1 MSVDSTK
8 PVTVR
13 VSGDPNGCIIGGARG
28 ARRPVPEEA
37 PADLVANPW
46 PTVDD
51 ARHQASVIAQ
61 HAQIFYGDLLHSVWL
76 YGSRARG
83 DNRPDSDLDVLLVR
97 RPRRNLDPVTAL
109 GDRIERPF
117 RDYLEEHLDGYSI
130 LFTPIQIRAASPERF
145 ETWDTM
151 FFRSVREDGI
161 RVL

>member
-1 MSVDSTK
+1 MREEVLAD
-8 PVTVR
+8 PV
-13 VSGDPNGCIIGGARG
+13 SD
-28 ARRPVPEEA
+28 
-37 PADLVANPW
+37 PW

-51 ARHQASVIAQ
+51 ARQQASVIAQ
-61 HAQIFYGDLLHSVWL
+61 HARVFYGHLLHSVWL

-83 DNRPDSDLDVLLVR
+83 DHRPDSDLDVLLVR
-97 RPRRNLDPVTAL
+97 HPRRNLDPVTAL
-109 GDRIERPF
+109 ADRIERPF
-117 RDYLEEHLDGYSI
+117 RDYLEERLAGYSI

>member
-1 MSVDSTK
+1 M
-8 PVTVR
+8 
-13 VSGDPNGCIIGGARG
+13 
-28 ARRPVPEEA
+28 PEEA
-37 PADLVANPW
+37 PADLVSDPW

-51 ARHQASVIAQ
+51 ARQQASVIAQ
-61 HAQIFYGDLLHSVWL
+61 HARVFYGDPLQSVWL
-76 YGSRARG
+76 YGSPAF
-83 DNRPDSDLDVLLVR
+83 
-97 RPRRNLDPVTAL
+97 